1 MKLVIIGSG
10 RVASSLG
17 TAFKEAGH
25 TILQVAGR
33 SDRPVK
39 SLARKLGAAPVI
51 FPDRV
56 SGNADFYIIAVKDD
70 AVENTAAYL
79 QGVSGTVIHTSGS
92 VPVTVLT
99 KYHHDAGV
107 FWPLDTFGSKPHASL
122 NDVPLCIEASSE
134 KVRRKLKRLAST
146 ISKGVYDF
154 DSTQRGQLHLAAVF
168 ANNFTNHLN
177 ALSFAILENHNI
189 SRKLLYKLIR
199 STAENAIN
207 PGPEM
212 SQTGPAAR
220 NDKATIAIHKKLLKK
235 DPSLKKLYDSLTK
248 DIIQHQALKPKTKS

>member
-33 SDRPVK
+33 SDRTVK
-39 SLARKLGAAPVI
+39 SLARKLSAAPVI

-134 KVRRKLKRLAST
+134 KVRRKLKRLATT

-154 DSTQRGQLHLAAVF
+154 D
-168 ANNFTNHLN
+168 

-207 PGPEM
+207 PGPEL

-220 NDKATIAIHKKLLKK
+220 NDKATIAIHRKLLKK

>member
-33 SDRPVK
+33 SDRTVK
-39 SLARKLGAAPVI
+39 SLARKLSAAPVI

-134 KVRRKLKRLAST
+134 KVRRKLKRLATT

-168 ANNFTNHLN
+168 ANNFTNH
-177 ALSFAILENHNI
+177 HNI

-207 PGPEM
+207 PGPEL

-220 NDKATIAIHKKLLKK
+220 NDKATIAIHRKLLKK